1 VFEELYAGSKDEY
14 LEVLASYYARSRNL
28 EKALE
33 YLERAGGRA
42 VSLDAS
48 TQAVHLLKR
57 AREVATKLQN
67 ADAEQRIGEHLDRLG
82 P

>member
-1 VFEELYAGSKDEY
+1 
-14 LEVLASYYARSRNL
+14 
-28 EKALE
+28 
-33 YLERAGGRA
+33 